1 MSEWWTYRLS
11 SFLMFS
17 PKTYWRLIEQYNLD
31 MWPAHLVAILL
42 GLTVLWLAAQRRAGM
57 ARVMAALL
65 AAVWLWVG
73 WAFHWQHYASIN
85 WAARYF
91 ALAFALQAALLL
103 GLGNWPRDAHA
114 PAAGVGAGAGAGAGA
129 AAQKLGWLLAVG
141 GVLLY
146 PLAGPLVGRPCTQV
160 ELFGMAPE
168 PTALATLGLLLASA
182 SPPSKP
188 LRWLLA
194 TIPALSLL
202 VGAAT
207 LWLIAGG

>member
-31 MWPAHLVAILL
+31 LWPAHLVAIVL
-42 GLTVLWLAAQRRAGM
+42 GLALLWLAAQRRASA
-57 ARVMAALL
+57 ARQLAALL
-65 AAVWLWVG
+65 ALVWLWVG
-73 WAFHWQHYASIN
+73 WAFHWQYYASIN
-85 WAARYF
+85 WAAQYF

-103 GLGNWPRDAHA
+103 GLGNWQRDALT
-114 PAAGVGAGAGAGAGA
+114 PAAGVGVAVAVR
-129 AAQKLGWLLAVG
+129 KLGWLLAIC

-146 PLAGPLVGRPCTQV
+146 PLAALLAGRPWAQL
-160 ELFGMAPE
+160 ELFGMTPE

-182 SPPSKP
+182 SPPPRP

-207 LWLIAGG
+207 LWLVAGG